1 MPNVVDTSLFFHKNE
16 KYSRFTFV
24 HASNM
29 AYWKNAEKIID
40 AFIKVTNEIGKDIQL
55 IFIGNRNDRH
65 VNIAQRSGLLNE
77 CIFFKGEVSYREVAE
92 EIRRAHCHL
101 LFGNFET
108 FSCVTAESLCS
119 GVPVIVP
126 DAGAV
131 TELVNEKNGMIVP
144 KDNVSELSKA
154 MIEMIKTYH
163 QYNHNL
169 IAEEASKKFS
179 YSTIAEKFD
188 QLYNEYC

>member
-1 MPNVVDTSLFFHKNE
+1 
-16 KYSRFTFV
+16 
-24 HASNM
+24 
-29 AYWKNAEKIID
+29 
-40 AFIKVTNEIGKDIQL
+40 
-55 IFIGNRNDRH
+55 
-65 VNIAQRSGLLNE
+65 
-77 CIFFKGEVSYREVAE
+77 
-92 EIRRAHCHL
+92 
-101 LFGNFET
+101 
-108 FSCVTAESLCS
+108 
-119 GVPVIVP
+119 VPVIVP

-144 KDNVSELSKA
+144 KDNFSELSKA